1 MVYFYN
7 ETLLSKSKKKHVKH
21 LKLQSTDMHSYIN
34 ELKKHCGEQKE
45 STHKNV
51 CKYGAKV

>member
-7 ETLLSKSKKKHVKH
+7 KTLLSKSKKKKKVKH

-51 CKYGAKV
+51 CK